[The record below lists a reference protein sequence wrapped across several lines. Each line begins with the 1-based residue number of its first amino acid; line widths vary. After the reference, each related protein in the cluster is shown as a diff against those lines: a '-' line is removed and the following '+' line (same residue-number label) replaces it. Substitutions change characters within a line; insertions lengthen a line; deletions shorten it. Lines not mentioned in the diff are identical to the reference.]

1 MVGERIPPE
10 TREGV
15 RSGILASIKQD
26 VELRGGRTA
35 RLLLAA
41 GIIGVAGAI
50 GATLLI
56 SQHPFDHHP
65 PWHLVVFSSI
75 WAGLL
80 IVSFALVFLE
90 VRTPSLP
97 LSRAALVGVLGL
109 GLAGVCGALC
119 PDQHFLQ
126 WWSGTDLGASTTWT
140 GGPGL
145 AAFCFGVVTTLFFG
159 AVAAVLVLA
168 NRGRATTRPLLP
180 AVALLLLL
188 LPGIVLQSVDSS
200 FGVFVGWLLGAALGA
215 YVGVAAGIRVRNL
228 LTG

>member
-1 MVGERIPPE
+1 MVSERTPPE

-15 RSGILASIKQD
+15 RSGILDSIKQD

-41 GIIGVAGAI
+41 GIIGVVGAI
-50 GATLLI
+50 GVTLLI

-65 PWHLVVFSSI
+65 PWHVVVFSSI

-97 LSRAALVGVLGL
+97 LSRSALVGILGL
-109 GLAGVCGALC
+109 GLAGICGALC
-119 PDQHFLQ
+119 PDQHFLH
-126 WWSGTDLGASTTWT
+126 WWSDTDLGASATRM
-140 GGPGL
+140 GGFGL

-168 NRGRATTRPLLP
+168 ERGRATTGPLLP
-180 AVALLLLL
+180 AVAVFLLL
-188 LPGIVLQSVDSS
+188 LPGVVLQSVDSS
-200 FGVFVGWLLGAALGA
+200 FGVFVGWILGAAIGA
-215 YVGVAAGIRVRNL
+215 YVGVAAGIRARKL